1 MILTKKHGILPE
13 DTTITTG
20 SPVFLDAAKPPFRL
34 YGLCEPFRRIPEVVA
49 KATSEAVE
57 NLASMT
63 AGARLRFSTDS
74 DYIVI
79 HAEITGAENSPQ
91 TSKVAAMGFDLYQAE
106 NGTYRFLDIMA
117 PSQGE
122 GKSYV
127 ESRVRLGA
135 GMKDLVVEFPLFTK
149 MDSVYVALREGSE
162 LDVGG
167 EYRRLPPIVFYGS
180 SIVHGVGAGRP
191 GSNYPAVIARRLNCD
206 FINLG
211 FAGAA
216 KAEPA
221 IMDYI
226 AGIHMSVF
234 VYDYDHNAPDIDYLQ
249 RTHEAGYRRFRKA
262 QPNTPVVMASKVDY
276 HGDVKTNERRRR
288 IILDSYERGLDAGD
302 QNLYFVDGSEI
313 YPSDCRDEATSDGC
327 HPNDAGYLFMAKAIG
342 KAVEKALGPANKTS
356 PQIHRE
362 ERKE

>member
-1 MILTKKHGILPE
+1 MKIAKEHGVTPS

-20 SPVFLDAAKPPFRL
+20 NPVFLDVTKPPFRL
-34 YGLCEPFRRIPEVVA
+34 YGLCEPFRRIPEDVA
-49 KATSEAVE
+49 KATSKSVE
-57 NLASMT
+57 DLAPMT

-79 HAEITGAENSPQ
+79 HAEIKDTLKNPQ
-91 TSKVAAMGFDLYQAE
+91 DSDITTTSFDLYQAE
-106 NGTYRFLDIMA
+106 NGNYRFLGIMA

-135 GMKDLVVEFPLFTK
+135 GMKDIMLDFPLFAK
-149 MDSVYVALREGSE
+149 IGAVSVALREGSE
-162 LDVGG
+162 LDFGST
-167 EYRRLPPIVFYGS
+167 YRNQTPIVFYGS

-191 GSNYPAVIARRLNCD
+191 GVNYPAIIARRFDSD

-226 AGIHMSVF
+226 AGLDMSVF
-234 VYDYDHNAPDIDYLQ
+234 VYDYDHNAPDAEYLQ
-249 RTHEAGYRRFRKA
+249 KTHYEGYQRFRAA
-262 QPNTPVVMASKVDY
+262 QPETPVIMASKVDY
-276 HGDVKTNERRRR
+276 HSDAQTNEKRRR
-288 IILDSYERGLDAGD
+288 IIMDSYKRGLKAGD
-302 QNLYFVDGSEI
+302 RHLYFVDGATI
-313 YPSDCRDEATSDGC
+313 YPSDYRDEFTADGC
-327 HPNDAGYLFMAKAIG
+327 HPNDAGYLAMAYAIG
-342 KAVEKALGPANKTS
+342 KAIKKAL
-356 PQIHRE
+356 E
-362 ERKE
+362 ER